1 MRKFCIFS
9 LAFSAFFSACAD
21 ELVVPTQFPT
31 IQKAV
36 EAAKGGDVVLVKG
49 GTYQGFRVKNGGD
62 SAPLV
67 IRAADGERV
76 VVSGFAPIEGWKD
89 LGGGLFAATTSEPVK
104 ELFVGYVEQQC
115 ARWPANGIR
124 LPVLSVDHSE
134 HAFAIAPP
142 QGEPLL
148 EEVAKDPK
156 NATVFY
162 LDGFANW
169 FGYLRIASFDVA
181 GGKIKFAAEKRNS
194 RMKQTGNAF
203 SIMNHP
209 ALVQKS
215 GDWAFASDGT
225 GGGTL
230 YFRPKSPADLKKTQH
245 RPSKYP
251 LVDVSHWKARPSNVV
266 IEGFEITV
274 AGDVGVKACSDAL
287 TLRRCI
293 VHHNA
298 HGGLSVR
305 GAKDLKVLSNVIIA
319 NGGNGFSA
327 AFIDGGLIEGNEI
340 GWNLTDGLAVA
351 GDNSGKWKLGMP
363 AATHD
368 IEIRRNYIHHHVLQA
383 HPDNLQFYRGVANAK
398 VCENV
403 FLWGGQSLMA
413 EQADDIEVSG
423 NVVMG
428 CDAIMLICGHGNCNR
443 WRFNGNTLWGAGLGY
458 FSFTGRDYE
467 VAENL
472 FIGGTMPYGE
482 EKAAVRSSSN
492 HFAPSYNGQTAK
504 PWRRYDSIAKAQAE
518 IKQEEGSTEGALA
531 LRNFPGSFAVGK
543 ADGNATDTVAL
554 RGKYDRGGFTVG
566 DKVEINGDGRLR
578 TVKSFD
584 GSRLSF
590 EPALPEPPFR
600 GALVAN
606 WGKAANT
613 LIDNRPF
620 ANRGSKVSVADFA
633 AGDLLGKGTRTLPTL
648 PPDVSAAI
656 PDPNDVVVPLKE
668 S

>member
-1 MRKFCIFS
+1 MKKFPIFFAVGLCVS
-9 LAFSAFFSACAD
+9 TALAD

-31 IQKAV
+31 IQNAV
-36 EAAKGGDVVLVKG
+36 DAAKPGDVVLVKG
-49 GTYQGFRVKNGGD
+49 GVYQGFRVKNGYE
-62 SAPLV
+62 SAPLTV
-67 IRAADGERV
+67 RAAKGERV
-76 VVSGFAPIEGWKD
+76 VISGFAPIEGWKD
-89 LGGGLFAATTSEPVK
+89 LGGGLYAVTMTEPVN

-115 ARWPANGIR
+115 ARWPANGTR
-124 LPVLSVDHSE
+124 LPILAVDHSE
-134 HAFAIAPP
+134 RAFAIAPP
-142 QGEPLL
+142 KDEPFLA
-148 EEVAKDPK
+148 EVAKDPK
-156 NATVFY
+156 SATVFY

-169 FGYLRIASFDVA
+169 FCYLRIASFDVTS
-181 GGKIKFAAEKRNS
+181 GKIKLVAEKWNS
-194 RMKQTGNAF
+194 NMKQEGNTF

-209 ALVQKS
+209 ALVRKP
-215 GDWAFASDGT
+215 GDWAFAAEGT
-225 GGGTL
+225 GGTL
-230 YFRPKSPADLKKTQH
+230 YFRPKSLGDLKKTQH
-245 RPSKYP
+245 RPSKYS
-251 LVDVSHWKARPSNVV
+251 LVDISNWKMRPSNVIV
-266 IEGFEITV
+266 EGFEITG
-274 AGDVGVKACSDAL
+274 AGDVGVKACADSL

-305 GAKDLKVLSNVIIA
+305 GAKNLKVLSNVIIA

-368 IEIRRNYIHHHVLQA
+368 VEIRRNYIHHHVLQA
-383 HPDNLQFYRGVANAK
+383 HPDNLQFYRGVANVK

-428 CDAIMLICGHGNCNR
+428 CNAIMLICGHGNCNR
-443 WRFNGNTLWGAGLGY
+443 WRFKGNTLWGAGLGY

-467 VAENL
+467 VTENL

-482 EKAAVRSSSN
+482 GKAEVRSKGN
-492 HFAPSYNGQTAK
+492 HFTPSYHGQTAK
-504 PWRRYDSIAKAQAE
+504 PWKRYDSIAKALEE

-531 LRNFPGSFAVGK
+531 FKNFPGAFAVGK
-543 ADGNATDTVAL
+543 ADGNATDAVAL
-554 RGKYDRGGFTVG
+554 RGKYDRSGFAVG
-566 DKVEINGDGRLR
+566 DKVELNGDGRLR

-584 GSRLSF
+584 GSRLVF

-600 GALVAN
+600 GVLAAN
-606 WGKAANT
+606 WGKAT
-613 LIDNRPF
+613 STVIDNRPF
-620 ANRGSKVSVADFA
+620 AERGSKVSVADFA
-633 AGDLLGKGTRTLPTL
+633 AGDLLGKGTRTLPVL
-648 PPDVSAAI
+648 PSDVAASI
-656 PDPNDVVVPLKE
+656 PDPNDVIVPLKG